1 MAYDKSNLT
10 RLSGGSGVSLWHYTT
25 TDTANT
31 VDTAGYFNDS
41 ANMFNTNDIILAV
54 TASGGTP
61 VIKILYAN
69 SVTATAVDVVDGT
82 TVSATDTR

>member
-25 TDTANT
+25 TDAAT
-31 VDTAGYFNDS
+31 VVDAAGYFNDS
-41 ANMFNTNDIILAV
+41 ANMFNANDIILAV

-69 SVTATAVDVVDGT
+69 SVTDTAVDVVDGT
-82 TVSATDTR
+82 TVTATDSR

>member
-1 MAYDKSNLT
+1 MAYSASGLT

-25 TDTANT
+25 TDAAT
-31 VDTAGYFNDS
+31 VVDAAGYFNDS

-69 SVTATAVDVVDGT
+69 SVTASAVDVVDGT
-82 TVSATDTR
+82 TVSATDSR

>member
-1 MAYDKSNLT
+1 MAYDAANLT
-10 RLSGGSGVSLWHYTT
+10 RLSGGSGVTLWHYTT
-25 TDTANT
+25 TDAAT
-31 VDTAGYFNDS
+31 VVDAAGYFNDS

-69 SVTATAVDVVDGT
+69 SVTASAVDVVDGT
-82 TVSATDTR
+82 TVTATDTR

>member
-25 TDTANT
+25 TDAAT
-31 VDTAGYFNDS
+31 VVDAAGYFNDS

-69 SVTATAVDVVDGT
+69 SVTASAVDVVDGT
-82 TVSATDTR
+82 TVTATDTR

>member
-25 TDTANT
+25 TDAAT
-31 VDTAGYFNDS
+31 VVDAAGYFNDS
-41 ANMFNTNDIILAV
+41 ANMFNANDIILAV

>member
-25 TDTANT
+25 TDAAT
-31 VDTAGYFNDS
+31 VVDAAGYFNDS
-41 ANMFNTNDIILAV
+41 ANMFNANDIILAV

-69 SVTATAVDVVDGT
+69 SVTDTAVDVVDGT

>member
-1 MAYDKSNLT
+1 MAYDAANLT

-25 TDTANT
+25 TDAAT
-31 VDTAGYFNDS
+31 VVDAAGYFNES
-41 ANMFNTNDIILAV
+41 AGMFNTNDIILAV

-69 SVTATAVDVVDGT
+69 SVTASAVDVVDGT
-82 TVSATDTR
+82 TVTATDTR